1 MSDPPALHQPRPFYA
16 PCKRSISRLACSPH
30 LCRWYLW
37 AVAQLDLGSIG
48 GGGIDDDALGTF
60 DEVAQRTRRPLPRHS
75 DAAHLR
81 RRNSALQ
88 WLITSRLLFALRR
101 KTTRHSGRPNRGWT
115 PLPTCRSSLSRWRK
129 AGGTRAR
136 PMAHLRALSG
146 SEPARIGPANRLPSS
161 VQQYMRSPDLSDV
174 PSSTDRVLARLLCS
188 SSSAS
193 ALFRFRL
200 WLMKSGKLPMYCA
213 HTLAP
218 ACPSRSFY
226 LPKRA
231 SVIAHGSESIVFT
244 SDVEESEQRLTSVQ
258 LPARCG
264 TFQTAAPRSSDEP
277 APGPQLGL
285 GCDL

>member
-1 MSDPPALHQPRPFYA
+1 MSDHPALHQPRPFYG

-37 AVAQLDLGSIG
+37 AAAQLDLGSIG

-88 WLITSRLLFALRR
+88 LLITSRLLFALRR
-101 KTTRHSGRPNRGWT
+101 KTTRHLGRPNRGWT

-161 VQQYMRSPDLSDV
+161 VQQFFLNLKVNR
-174 PSSTDRVLARLLCS
+174 
-188 SSSAS
+188 
-193 ALFRFRL
+193 
-200 WLMKSGKLPMYCA
+200 
-213 HTLAP
+213 H
-218 ACPSRSFY
+218 PSRW
-226 LPKRA
+226 LTLG
-231 SVIAHGSESIVFT
+231 I
-244 SDVEESEQRLTSVQ
+244 RL
-258 LPARCG
+258 
-264 TFQTAAPRSSDEP
+264 
-277 APGPQLGL
+277 
-285 GCDL
+285 